1 MLSIN
6 YEISIECLHAHI
18 SACTCCQ
25 IIIAFI
31 LCLTFNINVKQNE
44 VKGILPECTIFWQ
57 SFKVLFT
64 RKLIFVTHGKK
75 LYNNFLFKC
84 SHLSTDDNNY

>member
-31 LCLTFNINVKQNE
+31 LCFAFNINVKQNE
-44 VKGILPECTIFWQ
+44 VKGILPECTIF
-57 SFKVLFT
+57 
-64 RKLIFVTHGKK
+64 
-75 LYNNFLFKC
+75 
-84 SHLSTDDNNY
+84 

>member
-31 LCLTFNINVKQNE
+31 LCFAFNINVKQNE

-57 SFKVLFT
+57 SFKVLFH
-64 RKLIFVTHGKK
+64 KKTHFFNPLKK
-75 LYNNFLFKC
+75 TVQQFFIQMFTLKYWW
-84 SHLSTDDNNY
+84 